1 MLQPAVA
8 RSDISISETRI
19 RGMIFDFAKC
29 SGDNTDLGTYD
40 KLPSGS
46 LVLFMDSS
54 PGEEFALVP
63 PVVQIF
69 RLF

>member
-1 MLQPAVA
+1 
-8 RSDISISETRI
+8 
-19 RGMIFDFAKC
+19 MIFDFAKC

-46 LVLFMDSS
+46 LILFMDSS

-63 PVVQIF
+63 PGGTDFPPFSKPPLIG
-69 RLF
+69 RWSIRIG